1 MLSSIAVLHK
11 KDTGPTNCTT
21 EQSEVLL
28 NNIDHSI
35 DDQISE
41 DAINVLTNGTGGEF
55 FGG

>member
-11 KDTGPTNCTT
+11 KNTGPTNCTT

-28 NNIDHSI
+28 NSIDHSI

-41 DAINVLTNGTGGEF
+41 DAINVLINGPGGEF
-55 FGG
+55 FWG